1 MAAQAVKQHEQF
13 RATIRDLTLKA
24 LQTRDLGLQQ
34 INGVIHDITAG
45 INMRVGDDKTDTFLR
60 SPPSRGLLFRTIQ
73 VCPKDRVTFPPARC

>member
-1 MAAQAVKQHEQF
+1 MTAQAVKQHEQL

-45 INMRVGDDKTDTFLR
+45 INMGVGDDKTDTFLR
-60 SPPSRGLLFRTIQ
+60 SPPPEGCFSEQYSSTPRTG
-73 VCPKDRVTFPPARC
+73 

>member
-45 INMRVGDDKTDTFLR
+45 INMGVGDDKTDTFLR
-60 SPPSRGLLFRTIQ
+60 GRWPQSSNRLPLGKR
-73 VCPKDRVTFPPARC
+73 